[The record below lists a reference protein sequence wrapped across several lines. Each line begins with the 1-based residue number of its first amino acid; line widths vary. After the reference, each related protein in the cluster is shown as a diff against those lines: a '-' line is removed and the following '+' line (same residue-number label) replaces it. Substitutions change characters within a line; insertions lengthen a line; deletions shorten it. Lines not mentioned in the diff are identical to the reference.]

1 MISGAR
7 AAVAPLYLLACLL
20 FGGSAQ
26 GVWQNALLQ
35 IVGLAIIAWAAAWP
49 PAGVFSRSARPGL
62 WLAFAAIVV
71 VALQCIPLPPSIWAH
86 GARQPTAAGYA
97 LLGQPIPN
105 LPLSLT
111 PYKSLSS
118 LLSLIPPLAIFCAIT
133 RLRAYRLTWLAAAL
147 LGGTIAGILLG
158 ILQIVGTAANPRWY
172 PYPET
177 NFGAAV
183 GFFANANHMAML
195 LVIALPFAAAIGST
209 RSQRSLQRASALL
222 AVLAGVGLLLL
233 MGIALNGSIA
243 AFVLA
248 PPALAASTL
257 ILFRPSAA
265 LRKVIGG
272 VAIAMLAGGLVL
284 LSASS
289 IGTTK
294 IGSDAR
300 ESVASRTE
308 ILRTTGRAIA
318 DYFPAGSG
326 LGSFRQVYRTYESPD
341 AVTNEYVIHAH
352 NDYVEL
358 VLELGAAG
366 LVLIV
371 MFLAWWGSALWAV
384 WVRGE
389 GGPYVRAASI
399 ASAAL
404 LVHSLIE
411 FPLRTAALAA
421 VFATCVALLADR
433 RRSQTP
439 ELADLR
445 PTRHVVIG

>member
-1 MISGAR
+1 MTSGAR

-20 FGGSAQ
+20 LGGSAQ

-35 IVGLAIIAWAAAWP
+35 IGGLAIIVWAAAWP
-49 PAGVFSRSARPGL
+49 PADVFPRSARPVM
-62 WLAFAAIVV
+62 WIAVAALAV
-71 VALQCIPLPPSIWAH
+71 VALQCVPLPPSIWVH
-86 GARQPTAAGYA
+86 GARQSIADGYA
-97 LLGQPIPN
+97 LLGQPVPA
-105 LPLSLT
+105 LPLSLA

-118 LLSLIPPLAIFCAIT
+118 VLGLIPPMAIFCAIT
-133 RLRAYRLTWLAAAL
+133 RLRAYRSTWLAIAL

-158 ILQIVGTAANPRWY
+158 ILQVVGTAANPRWY
-172 PYPET
+172 LYPET

-195 LVIALPFAAAIGST
+195 LVIALPFSAAIGSA

-222 AVLAGVGLLLL
+222 AALAGVGLLLL

-243 AFVLA
+243 AFALA
-248 PPALAASTL
+248 PPVLAASAL
-257 ILFRPSAA
+257 ILFRPSPA
-265 LRKVIGG
+265 LRKIIGF
-272 VAIAMLAGGLVL
+272 VAVAMLAIGLVL
-284 LSASS
+284 LSTSS
-289 IGTTK
+289 IGATK
-294 IGSDAR
+294 VGSDAR

-341 AVTNEYVIHAH
+341 SVTNEYVIHAH
-352 NDYVEL
+352 NDYAEL
-358 VLELGAAG
+358 ILELGAAG
-366 LVLIV
+366 LVLMA
-371 MFLAWWGSALWAV
+371 MFLAWWGAAV
-384 WVRGE
+384 WGVWGCGE

-399 ASAAL
+399 ASAVL
-404 LVHSLIE
+404 LTHSLVE
-411 FPLRTAALAA
+411 FPLRTAALAV
-421 VFATCVALLADR
+421 VFAMCVALLADR